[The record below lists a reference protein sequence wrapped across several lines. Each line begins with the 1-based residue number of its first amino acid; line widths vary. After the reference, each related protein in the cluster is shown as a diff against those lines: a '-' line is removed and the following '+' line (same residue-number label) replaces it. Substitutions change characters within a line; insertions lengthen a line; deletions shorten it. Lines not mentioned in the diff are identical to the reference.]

1 MNIEDIK
8 LQLDQLYDQGQ
19 SQKAYELLLNQLN
32 IAMNHQDDDTVLF
45 LLNELIGYYR
55 VTTQFELGN
64 QVSLQAIRILE
75 NHQLSKSIIAA
86 TTFLN
91 IATLYRSQ
99 GNYHQSLQY
108 YHQCEKIYQ
117 LLLDRN
123 DMRFAAFYNNFSL
136 LYQETGDKEKALD
149 YEVKDMQ
156 DYVLNRT

>member
-64 QVSLQAIRILE
+64 
-75 NHQLSKSIIAA
+75 SI
-86 TTFLN
+86 TSS
-91 IATLYRSQ
+91 Y
-99 GNYHQSLQY
+99 
-108 YHQCEKIYQ
+108 
-117 LLLDRN
+117 
-123 DMRFAAFYNNFSL
+123 
-136 LYQETGDKEKALD
+136 
-149 YEVKDMQ
+149 
-156 DYVLNRT
+156 